1 MLQEASFKK
10 WLKFQLSK
18 HRFGG
23 KKKKNQSKTVLMI
36 RLMDRVHNSL
46 PSYILKIEKYY
57 GIWPESIVSVSLHH
71 SYFRTNPSIQSP
83 NLYLTSNMA
92 SLQHT
97 FLKALII
104 LMFPVLEPGWW
115 LAVGGWLW
123 VAPVTYY
130 ITWWLLTVSPTR
142 QWISERALC
151 INLFYGEM
159 NTV

>member
-1 MLQEASFKK
+1 MAQISIIQTPF
-10 WLKFQLSK
+10 WGQ
-18 HRFGG
+18 
-23 KKKKNQSKTVLMI
+23 KKKKKQSKTVLMI

-71 SYFRTNPSIQSP
+71 RYFRTNLSIQSP

-104 LMFPVLEPGWW
+104 LMVSFSLSGRIVASQSSTAPGRD
-115 LAVGGWLW
+115 
-123 VAPVTYY
+123 APSV
-130 ITWWLLTVSPTR
+130 IWEIILD
-142 QWISERALC
+142 
-151 INLFYGEM
+151 
-159 NTV
+159 